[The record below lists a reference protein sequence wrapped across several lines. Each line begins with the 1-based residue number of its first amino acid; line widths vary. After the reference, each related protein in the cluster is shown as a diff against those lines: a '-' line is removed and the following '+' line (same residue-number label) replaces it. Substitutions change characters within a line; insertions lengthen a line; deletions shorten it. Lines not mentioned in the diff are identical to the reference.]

1 MRKTKSYNKVPVV
14 RDAGVAEATVRP
26 MDDVCP
32 WDAAPGPNA
41 EAEPDIA
48 APTSSG
54 ATASFEASSF
64 DANAALS
71 QTLEFRPSRKN
82 SSQLDS
88 CSSSSDISIAIAEV
102 SERLRKSCG
111 PHPSSSS
118 SSTERA
124 TTAMITRNYSVGS
137 ISGKV
142 KLSDTSRSSVSS
154 YTCPSSQQ
162 SLDLSHLVGEKS
174 ESLSVVRTVPE
185 ELQVQVRTNV
195 KLPKDDHVPGK
206 APLISI
212 SAIVGDLSGDAVD
225 SELESIAGPS
235 CECISREEQ
244 ATQTSYNKVDVD
256 VQKDDDGDD
265 DVPKTTA
272 PFQTELETEEG
283 AEEAQVVP
291 VWEPD
296 TQQDPTAATTA
307 TTQEQGDNNVN
318 EVCPWEDE

>member
-1 MRKTKSYNKVPVV
+1 M
-14 RDAGVAEATVRP
+14 AEATVRP

-32 WDAAPGPNA
+32 WDAAPGPNF
-41 EAEPDIA
+41 ETGPDVA

-54 ATASFEASSF
+54 ATASFETSSF

-71 QTLEFRPSRKN
+71 QTLESRPSRKN

-111 PHPSSSS
+111 PYPSTSSSA
-118 SSTERA
+118 TERA
-124 TTAMITRNYSVGS
+124 TTAVITRNFSLGS

-154 YTCPSSQQ
+154 YTCPSPQQ
-162 SLDLSHLVGEKS
+162 SLDMTHLVGEKS
-174 ESLSVVRTVPE
+174 ESSWVARTVPE
-185 ELQVQVRTNV
+185 EMEVQVRSNV
-195 KLPKDDHVPGK
+195 KVHKNDRVLGK

-225 SELESIAGPS
+225 SELDSVISPS
-235 CECISREEQ
+235 SECISREEQ
-244 ATQTSYNKVDVD
+244 ATQTSCNKVDVD
-256 VQKDDDGDD
+256 VQKDDDNDD
-265 DVPKTTA
+265 EDVAKTTL
-272 PFQTELETEEG
+272 PVQTELETEEG

-296 TQQDPTAATTA
+296 TQQDPTTATTA